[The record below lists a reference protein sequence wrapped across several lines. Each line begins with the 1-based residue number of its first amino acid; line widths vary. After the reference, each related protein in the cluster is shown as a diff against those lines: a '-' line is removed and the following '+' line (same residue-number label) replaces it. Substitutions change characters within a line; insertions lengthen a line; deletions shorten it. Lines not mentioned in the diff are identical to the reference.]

1 MGVRVVFAG
10 LRVVFAVS
18 VLYCSA
24 IKKKLCVVFVGPLVL
39 FEGLDVVFVCL
50 RVVFAAGLN
59 PEP

>member
-1 MGVRVVFAG
+1 MGVRVVFVG

-24 IKKKLCVVFVGPLVL
+24 IKKICVVFVGPRVL

-50 RVVFAAGLN
+50 RVVFVAGLN